1 MQRVLTSIGL
11 TTVRSLMV
19 CWALSA
25 VVLILGLVLVLTGS
39 TTGFVLFVLGAAGS
53 MLTTFG
59 MLRLRAGD
67 RGDRRP
73 K

>member
-1 MQRVLTSIGL
+1 MQRLLTSMGL

-19 CWALSA
+19 CWAASA
-25 VVLILGLVLVLTGS
+25 AVLILGVVLVLTGS
-39 TTGFVLFVLGAAGS
+39 GMGFVLFILGAGGS

-59 MLRLRAGD
+59 MLRLRAGE
-67 RGDRRP
+67 RGDRA